1 MTCPLPDNPALRSS
15 MRFFLPTAVKASL
28 VVWMTGVLYVFSA
41 LAYPHKAYLFHL
53 HTVSATFLIVLLGSS
68 VLSSLQASSTTASPS
83 PSTRRAFLNWHRSGM
98 LLSIVLTIVVSS
110 LMILKK
116 SYFGDKPLL
125 LLSRSTSWH
134 SLLALVWMCLVVP
147 ALSLSGMVI
156 HPTEPPSCISSLAKR
171 MYGSVGEAK
180 KQLRALHRQSGFL
193 AWTVAMLVAVCGL
206 SEKNDDATK
215 HSLAYVLVGIWCLML
230 AQKMIK

>member
-1 MTCPLPDNPALRSS
+1 MTCPLPDNPELRSC
-15 MRFFLPTAVKASL
+15 MRFHLPTAVKASL
-28 VVWMTGVLYVFSA
+28 VIWMTGVLYVFSA

-53 HTVSATFLIVLLGSS
+53 HTVSATLLIVLLGSS
-68 VLSSLQASSTTASPS
+68 VLSSLQASSTTASPA
-83 PSTRRAFLNWHRSGM
+83 TRRAFLNWHRSGM
-98 LLSIVLTIVVSS
+98 LLSILLTIVVSS

-125 LLSRSTSWH
+125 LLSRATSWH
-134 SLLALVWMCLVVP
+134 SLLALVWMCLIVP
-147 ALSLSGMVI
+147 ALSLSGMVV
-156 HPTEPPSCISSLAKR
+156 HPQEPSSCISSLAKR
-171 MYGSVGEAK
+171 MCGSVGEAK
-180 KQLRALHRQSGFL
+180 KQLRAMHRQSGFL

-215 HSLAYVLVGIWCLML
+215 HSLAYMLVGIWCLML